1 MPVASN
7 DRKISQLPV
16 APKTEPDTNFLVV
29 TGINTSPN
37 NERIS
42 MQNLFAN
49 IPNSLVVGEEYSG
62 HTVVFNASDDP
73 THRFVFMP
81 DSGDVVVGHNLMV
94 AGDVLVANNMTV
106 GGTTTFANPIFIDL
120 EIRGSILSKGTAT
133 FEENIET
140 RKSVIIDR
148 DLTIGLDAQIN
159 NNLNVDGGLVVGDDT
174 SLQDV
179 TAKSIEVAQAA
190 NAITMSANTMS
201 TIDLNA
207 TGQTNVHNL
216 YSTGFI
222 QTQGNVIGRVAK
234 LDALEIQDPSVF
246 HDTVN
251 FRSIRTDGNITANGD
266 QTITGSLGVA
276 GIGTFNLAETTDLKV
291 NNEATIEK
299 LNAVSLSTSVY
310 SATPPIA
317 NLALGQIYIVENGG
331 TVTLEV
337 KTASGVIKKVAL
349 T

>member
-148 DLTIGLDAQIN
+148 DLTVGLDAQIN
-159 NNLNVDGGLVVGDDT
+159 NNLNVDGGLVVADDT
-174 SLQDV
+174 SLQAV
-179 TAKSIEVAQAA
+179 TAKSIDVFEAA
-190 NAITMSANTMS
+190 NAVSMSANTIS
-201 TIDLNA
+201 TIDLNS

-216 YSTGFI
+216 HSSGFI
-222 QTQGNVIGRVAK
+222 QTLGNIIGRVAK
-234 LDALEIQDPSVF
+234 LDALEIQDPSIF
-246 HDTVN
+246 HDTVD
-251 FRSIRTDGNITANGD
+251 FKSIQVNGNITTNGN
-266 QTITGSLGVA
+266 QTITGNFGVA
-276 GIGTFNLAETTDLKV
+276 GTGSFNLAETTDLDV
-291 NNEATIEK
+291 TNNATIENLEVKSK
-299 LNAVSLSTSVY
+299 LMTSIQTSTPLPASVS
-310 SATPPIA
+310 I
-317 NLALGQIYIVENGG
+317 GQIYIVDNGAN
-331 TVTLEV
+331 VTLEV
-337 KTASGVIKKVAL
+337 KTTSGIKKVLL